1 MAMPSEPLTQRS
13 LWRGAEDLWLDAF
26 IAFNFLCLTGD
37 ILLAHSENQFRH
49 PGEYIP
55 VFISPAA
62 FALLLIAL
70 LSRMRAPNSTAWTL
84 LGHLAG
90 WISILVGIAGV
101 IYHLDSSFFADRT
114 LKSLTYAAPFAAPLA
129 YVGLGSLLVMNRM
142 VKSHSQEWAQWVTF
156 FALGGFAGNFA
167 LSLAD
172 HAVNGFYRPSEWIP
186 VISSAV
192 AVGFLLLL
200 LIVPRNSNSSYLWTC
215 AAVLLLQMAVGAAG
229 FLLHLTA
236 DLHGPST
243 SLYQNIIHGAPPF
256 APLLLP
262 NLAIL
267 GLIGILA
274 LDQLNTTPASS
285 SLPLR

>member
-1 MAMPSEPLTQRS
+1 MATPSELLTHRS

-37 ILLAHSENQFRH
+37 ILLAHSTNHFRH
-49 PGEYIP
+49 AAEYIP
-55 VFISPAA
+55 VYVSPAA
-62 FALLLIAL
+62 FALLAIAL
-70 LSRMRAPNSTAWTL
+70 LSRLRSPTSSAWKF

-129 YVGLGSLLVMNRM
+129 YAGLGSLLAMNRM
-142 VKSHSQEWAQWVTF
+142 VKSHSQEWAQWVVF

-172 HAVNGFYRPSEWIP
+172 HAVNGFYRSSEWIP
-186 VISSAV
+186 VISSAL

-200 LIVPRNSNSSYLWTC
+200 LVVPRNPSYLSIC
-215 AAVLLLQMAVGAAG
+215 AAILLLQMAVGVAG
-229 FLLHLTA
+229 FLLHFAA

-243 SLYQNIIHGAPPF
+243 SLYQNIIQGAPPF

-274 LDQLNTTPASS
+274 LDHLKSDAS
-285 SLPLR
+285 R